1 MAVQKT
7 SPFDPAS
14 VRKDFPILHRK
25 VHGKPLIYFDNGATT
40 QKPRVVIETMKR
52 IYEKENSSIH
62 RGVHHLSNRM
72 TEAYEEARN
81 TVRKFIGAANSHEI
95 VFTSGTT
102 GSINAVATSFG
113 EKYVGPGDEVLV
125 TVMEHHANLVPWQ
138 MLCEKKGAHLRAI
151 PMNDRGELML
161 DHLDSL
167 FTERT
172 RILSLTH
179 VSNALGTINP
189 VKDIVARAHERNIPV
204 MIDGAQ
210 AVQHLTVDVTD
221 LDCDFYVFSGHKI
234 YGPTGIGILYGKEKW
249 LEDLPP
255 YQYGGDMVDQV
266 SMEKTTFNELPL
278 KFEAGTT
285 NYIGAIGLGKAL
297 EYLQGFGLEAIAA
310 HENHLVDYATN
321 YLGQVPGV
329 RIYGKARERIAI
341 FSFRMENIHP
351 YDVGMILDKL
361 GIAVRTGT
369 HCAQPVMQHF
379 GIDGTLRASL
389 AMYNTTDEIKR
400 FVSGLRTAISM
411 LT

>member
-221 LDCDFYVFSGHKI
+221 LDCDFYVFSGHKV

-297 EYLQGFGLEAIAA
+297 EYLQGLGLEAIAA